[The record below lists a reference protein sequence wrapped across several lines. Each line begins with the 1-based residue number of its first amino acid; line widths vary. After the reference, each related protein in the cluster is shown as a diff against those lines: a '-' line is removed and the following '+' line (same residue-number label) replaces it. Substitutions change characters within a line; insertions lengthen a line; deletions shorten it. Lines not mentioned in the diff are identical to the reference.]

1 MLNKQKIFLSSDQ
14 RQPKQDA
21 YWETLLL
28 IRVVEKYWEAF
39 TELSASTELFLKSG
53 TVGLFVEALLR
64 LLEVLPRSETS
75 NLPSRMCFLNI
86 LTKRRT

>member
-1 MLNKQKIFLSSDQ
+1 MQ
-14 RQPKQDA
+14 QPKQDA

-28 IRVVEKYWEAF
+28 IRVVEKYLAF

-64 LLEVLPRSETS
+64 LLEVLPWSETS
-75 NLPSRMCFLNI
+75 NLPSRVRL
-86 LTKRRT
+86 